1 MTHISKHLSDL
12 KTKHPGFVS
21 GWVKDCIRSYL
32 RATSKWR
39 ALPDFIVLGTPKSGT
54 TSFYAYLSQH
64 KRVIPSIEKEP
75 SYLRDNYF
83 VNFQG
88 YRACFPMTSTLQASC
103 SLTGEGTTTYYY
115 DGKVARR
122 ISELS
127 KLPKLFLVVRD
138 PVDRAISQFYHFQRN
153 QRETGD
159 IDEVFNYLLSRYHS
173 WSIGDALP
181 TWDSDRTA
189 SDYLKYGIYAHFYPL
204 WQEYHEKGQLKIF
217 EFNDLITKPADVM
230 EDALKFLNLEPAAIE
245 WDIFNKGTEREK
257 HSELKERLA
266 SFYFHFN
273 QRFAEQTGIGGGWR
287 KR

>member
-1 MTHISKHLSDL
+1 MTHISKYLSDW
-12 KTKHPGFVS
+12 KTKHPGSVP
-21 GWVKDCIRSYL
+21 GWVKDCGRAYL

-64 KRVIPSIEKEP
+64 KSIIPSLEKEP
-75 SYLRDNYF
+75 SYLRDNRF
-83 VNFQG
+83 VSFQA
-88 YRACFPMTSTLQASC
+88 YQACFPMRSTLRATD

-115 DGKVARR
+115 DGKVAVR
-122 ISELS
+122 INELP

-153 QRETGD
+153 QREAGD
-159 IDEVFNYLLSRYHS
+159 IDEVFNYLLSRYQS

-189 SDYLKYGIYAHFYPL
+189 SDYLKYGIYAFFYPL

-217 EFNDLITKPADVM
+217 EFNELISRPSDVM
-230 EDALKFLNLEPAAIE
+230 EDAFKFLNLESAAIE
-245 WDIFNKGTEREK
+245 WDVFNKGTKREK
-257 HSELKERLA
+257 HSELKEKLA
-266 SFYFHFN
+266 SFYHPFN
-273 QRFAEQTGIGGGWR
+273 QRFVEQTSLGGDWR
-287 KR
+287 